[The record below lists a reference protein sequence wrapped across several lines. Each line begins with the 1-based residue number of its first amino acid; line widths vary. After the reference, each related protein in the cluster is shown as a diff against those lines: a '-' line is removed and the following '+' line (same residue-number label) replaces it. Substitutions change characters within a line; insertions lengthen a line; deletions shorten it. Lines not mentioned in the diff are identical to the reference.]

1 MRALDEAGIW
11 YCGGKNSPYIWMKCP
26 SGCTSWEFFDRLLN
40 EIQVIGTPGSG
51 FGPCGEGYFRLSAF
65 GDAGEIAEASSRL
78 KQFLLR

>member
-1 MRALDEAGIW
+1 MDALDEAAIW

-26 SGCTSWEFFDRLLN
+26 YGYTSWEFFDRLLN

-65 GDAGEIAEASSRL
+65 GDSEEIAEASRRL
-78 KQFLLR
+78 KQLLLG